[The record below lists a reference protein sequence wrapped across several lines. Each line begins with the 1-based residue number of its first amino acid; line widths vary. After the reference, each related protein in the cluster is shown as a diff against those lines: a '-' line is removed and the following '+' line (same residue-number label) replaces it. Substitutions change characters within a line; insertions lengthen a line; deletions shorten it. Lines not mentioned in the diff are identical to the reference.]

1 MKMKSTN
8 NIVMEIKM
16 ISKDRRDLYG
26 ECKKDPTYFESF
38 GKKEIAEMK
47 SEIHKL
53 KKELAELKMN
63 SAIANGTARAV
74 TIIYD
79 NRGRVR
85 RGENI

>member
-1 MKMKSTN
+1 MEATN

-26 ECKKDPTYFESF
+26 ECKKDPTYWDSF
-38 GKKEIAEMK
+38 GKKEVAEMK
-47 SEIHKL
+47 KEIREL

-79 NRGRVR
+79 NCGRIR